1 METEV
6 SNFYGIK
13 ISTIF
18 GIEIKILNYISN
30 WLLEWNILVSVCTD
44 TSQLTLYIYIYIL
57 THTHTTHTIIKL
69 NESIIYNEFNILF
82 YKNQIKWLDCY

>member
-18 GIEIKILNYISN
+18 EIEIKILNYISD

-82 YKNQIKWLDCY
+82 YKNQIKWLDCN

>member
-18 GIEIKILNYISN
+18 GIEIKILNYISD

-44 TSQLTLYIYIYIL
+44 ASQLTLYIYIL

-69 NESIIYNEFNILF
+69 NEIIIYNEFNILF